1 MAEDKSAEILANNKA
16 ILQVLIAQR
25 AEAEAAVDLAK
36 AQANIA
42 KNRVDALSDIDK
54 LQNGL
59 VKTLVKAEKQLQ
71 NQYKLDND
79 ILQGLKD
86 QKAAIAEKIIMQ
98 RRSGQ
103 LSIIE
108 ARASFDELKNIED
121 LIKAQDALA
130 NLNEADISR
139 HRKLL
144 DLLGESTSQ
153 LDEFI
158 DRYVPMGKTLSKFL
172 GLNSLQVKLQKA
184 HTSALE
190 AFNKELADSGNLTEA
205 TSKAMAA
212 FRAEAAVIAGPLI
225 MLAIVAALVLAA
237 TLAASLEK
245 QFAGIAKEAGITV
258 AQAEAL
264 AKSSQEVANQ
274 LGSQLITMGDVLAVQ
289 KATIKEFGTMAMMTP
304 EIAAEVASIGEA
316 FGYGAD
322 EAAKVNNAL
331 LGLGVPAAEAADA
344 QLDLA
349 AAATKAG
356 VSVGTVTADIAASAK
371 ETAKFFGG
379 NVKALTRAAV
389 EAAKLGVSLTTM
401 VNVSKSLLDI
411 ESSLANQYEFMA
423 LTGKEVNFDL
433 ARQLALQGDIAGATK
448 LILDQMGGIDE
459 FNQMDV
465 LQKEAAAKAA
475 GMSVDELSKSL
486 AIQDALGNATEDQ
499 LAAAQGLGLSAAEI
513 QSMNKEDLKAR
524 LAQEQSAKDLSAGV
538 ANLGNELKMIV
549 LPIGQAVLTVLQ
561 TMTPVLKLIGGAI
574 KLAFLPL
581 LFAATLIEEIV
592 QQFRLVGDLI
602 TGNTEGMSEMQM
614 VFSGIL
620 GLVTAITIATQGYNA
635 VKRAGRILD
644 IAEAGHLSMIIKNK
658 YLLSGIET
666 VIAAKKRLSNSLES
680 KGLIKTLQS
689 GAAMMMKAVASIF
702 TTFAGIPFGLGIPI
716 AIAAVGGLF
725 ALGKKAYDSIG
736 DMNSPADG
744 RTQISTKEGG
754 LFQLSKNDD
763 VLAGP
768 GLSGAMA
775 GGGTASTASTGG
787 STDMSTTNALLNQ
800 LVTNISALSNRPVQI
815 KIGDRVVD
823 EIKAQADINS
833 TYVVG

>member
-1 MAEDKSAEILANNKA
+1 MAEDKSAEILENNKK

-42 KNRVDALSDIDK
+42 KQRAAALSDIDK
-54 LQNGL
+54 LQNSL
-59 VKTLVKAEKQLQ
+59 VKTLSKAEKQLQ

-86 QKAAIAEKIIMQ
+86 QRAAIYDKMINQ
-98 RRSGQ
+98 RRLGQ
-103 LSIIE
+103 LSKVE
-108 ARASFDELKNIED
+108 AKLMRDELRTVEA
-121 LIKAQDALA
+121 LLEAQDALA

-144 DLLGESTSQ
+144 DLLGESTVQ
-153 LDEFI
+153 LDDFI

-172 GLNSLQVKLQKA
+172 GLNRLQVKLQKA

-190 AFNKELADSGNLTEA
+190 AFNAELARSGNLAEA
-205 TSKAMAA
+205 TSKAMAV
-212 FRAEAAVIAGPLI
+212 FRAEAAAIAGPLI
-225 MLAIVAALVLAA
+225 MLAIVAALAAAA

-245 QFAGIAKEAGITV
+245 QFAGIAKEAGTTV

-274 LGSQLITMGDVLAVQ
+274 LGSQLITMGDVLTVQ

-331 LGLGVPAAEAADA
+331 LGLGVPATEAADA

-411 ESSLANQYEFMA
+411 ESSLANQFEFMA

-486 AIQDALGNATEDQ
+486 AIQDALGNATEEQ

-524 LAQEQSAKDLSAGV
+524 LAQEQSAKDLASDV
-538 ANLGNELKMIV
+538 ANLGNELKLMV
-549 LPIGQAVLTVLQ
+549 LPVGQAVLSVLQ
-561 TMTPVLKLIGGAI
+561 AMTPVLKLIGGAI
-574 KLAFLPL
+574 KIAFLPIEYAAIAFEKL
-581 LFAATLIEEIV
+581 VNFAKEFSVITTAIGIGTGLILANKKKTLIY
-592 QQFRLVGDLI
+592 Q
-602 TGNTEGMSEMQM
+602 
-614 VFSGIL
+614 
-620 GLVTAITIATQGYNA
+620 TAIKTAAAIEQGITR
-635 VKRAGRILD
+635 VKLLYQEGINK
-644 IAEAGHLSMIIKNK
+644 EKIKEGV
-658 YLLSGIET
+658 LG
-666 VIAAKKRLSNSLES
+666 AKNMVKDMA
-680 KGLIKTLQS
+680 S
-689 GAAMMMKAVASIF
+689 GAVVLAKAVARIF
-702 TTFAGIPFGLGIPI
+702 SSFALIPLGLGIPL
-716 AIAAVGGLF
+716 AIAAAGGLF
-725 ALGKKAYDSIG
+725 ALYNKATSAG
-736 DMNSPADG
+736 DMFSPADG
-744 RTQISTKEGG
+744 KTQISTKEGG

-763 VLAGP
+763 VIAAP
-768 GLSGAMA
+768 GLASAMS
-775 GGGTASTASTGG
+775 GGGTASSGGSTGG

-800 LVTNISALSNRPVQI
+800 LVTNLSALSNRPVQI